1 MGEHLRR
8 LVDGDDLVAERDER
22 MGDPPGAAAE
32 LKDGCPRAGGG
43 VHDGRLAEIGQ
54 LRVEVDGTAVRRDHA
69 GAGPV
74 GARYLGHK
82 PIVPNAAT
90 APATAGARP

>member
-1 MGEHLRR
+1 MHN
-8 LVDGDDLVAERDER
+8 
-22 MGDPPGAAAE
+22 
-32 LKDGCPRAGGG
+32 
-43 VHDGRLAEIGQ
+43 GRLAEIGQ

-69 GAGPV
+69 GAGPA

-90 APATAGARP
+90 APAEGLYFWGVRYPPAFALPVPPEDDPGADAAIRYHPPHQ